1 MNAFNFIILYVKD
14 AAASARFYTDLFNV
28 EPVESS
34 PFFVMYVLP
43 SGMRLGLWARHT
55 VEPMVKK
62 DSGGAEL
69 IFSETDDRAVAELIF
84 SETDDRA
91 VADRYDDWARRG
103 LVIEQEPV
111 TLEFGRTFVA
121 LDPDGHRLRVYSPG
135 V

>member
-1 MNAFNFIILYVKD
+1 MNAFNFVILYVKD
-14 AAASARFYTDLFNV
+14 AGASARFYGDLFNS
-28 EPVESS
+28 EPTESS
-34 PFFVMYVLP
+34 PFFAMFALP
-43 SGMRLGLWARHT
+43 SGLRLGLWAKHT

-69 IFSETDDRAVAELIF
+69 IFSEPDEV
-84 SETDDRA
+84 S

-121 LDPDGHRLRVYSPG
+121 LDPDGHRLRVYSPAAA
-135 V
+135 

>member
-14 AAASARFYTDLFNV
+14 APASARFYGDLFGAKP
-28 EPVESS
+28 EEAS
-34 PFFVMYVLP
+34 PFFAMFSLP
-43 SGMRLGLWARHT
+43 SGLRLGLWAKHT

-69 IFSETDDRAVAELIF
+69 LFSEPDEV
-84 SETDDRA
+84 S

-121 LDPDGHRLRVYSPG
+121 LDPDGHRLRVYSPSI
-135 V
+135 

>member
-14 AAASARFYTDLFNV
+14 APASARFYGDLLGT

-34 PFFVMYVLP
+34 PFFAMFSLA
-43 SGMRLGLWARHT
+43 SGMRLGLWAKDT

-69 IFSETDDRAVAELIF
+69 IFSEPDEV
-84 SETDDRA
+84 S
-91 VADRYDDWARRG
+91 VADRYDEWSRRG

-111 TLEFGRTFVA
+111 DMEFGRTFVA
-121 LDPDGHRLRVYSPG
+121 LDPDGHRLRVYAPNL
-135 V
+135 